1 MLSAGSVGE
10 HFDDR
15 QKEYWLMMAIVLCVV
30 AFVACYLAGKRS
42 LGQGLIALLT
52 VGYFYGILRANLLTT
67 FSHFIFDAG
76 LIGIYLSQKW
86 TSSDPR
92 DAKRLE
98 IVQFWTVLLIAWP
111 FFVALMP
118 FQPLLV
124 SLVGLRGNVF
134 FIPVLLLGAQLREK
148 DLLQLS
154 VGLAALNILAL
165 SFAVAEYFMGVPRF
179 FPVSAVTRII
189 YASGDVAGGFFRI
202 PSIFTSAH
210 AYGGTMVGS
219 MPYLIGS
226 WERAHT
232 RKFRLLSLVGMVAAL
247 FGILMSATR
256 QNFILGSAMIVVTIF
271 SSRMMASN
279 RILFLLLIAAVGAA
293 ALSNERF
300 QRFKTLGDTDA
311 VAERIAGSV
320 NRGFL
325 EILTEYPMGNGL
337 GGGGTSIPYF
347 LEGQVKNP
355 IGMENGYT
363 LILAEQGII
372 GLVLWIAFIIWFF
385 SRAGNAFAKG
395 AWANSRRMAW
405 CFAAVCLGTAWVGTG
420 TFTSIPGTVVLLLG
434 LGWTATPMLA
444 ERTESKRVRS
454 GRSILPELQ
463 YKPV

>member
-1 MLSAGSVGE
+1 MIALA
-10 HFDDR
+10 
-15 QKEYWLMMAIVLCVV
+15 LCGA
-30 AFVACYLAGKRS
+30 AFVGCYWAGRRS
-42 LGQGLIALLT
+42 LGQGLIALLLF
-52 VGYFYGILRANLLTT
+52 GYFYGLLRANLLTT

-76 LIGIYLSQKW
+76 LVGLYLSQKW

-92 DAKRLE
+92 ESRRLE
-98 IVQFWTVLLIAWP
+98 MVQFWTVLLIAWP
-111 FFVALMP
+111 FFVVLMP

-124 SLVGLRGNVF
+124 SLVGLRGNAF
-134 FIPVLLLGAQLREK
+134 FIPVVLLGAQLRDK
-148 DLLQLS
+148 DLTQLS
-154 VGLAALNILAL
+154 VGLAVLNVVALG
-165 SFAVAEYFMGVPRF
+165 FAVAEYFMGVPRF
-179 FPVSAVTRII
+179 FPYSDVTRII

-202 PSIFTSAH
+202 PAIFTSAH

-226 WERAHT
+226 WERAAT
-232 RKFRLLSLVGMVAAL
+232 RTFRVLALSGMVAAL

-256 QNFILGSAMIVVTIF
+256 QNFILGAAMIVVTIF
-271 SSRMMASN
+271 SSRMKISN
-279 RILFLLLIAAVGAA
+279 RIVFLLLIAGVGVA

-300 QRFKTLGDTDA
+300 QRFKTLGDTDM

-347 LEGQVKNP
+347 LEGQVRNP

-372 GLVLWIAFIIWFF
+372 GLLIWIGFIAWFF
-385 SRAGNAFAKG
+385 CRAGNAFAKA

-420 TFTSIPGTVVLLLG
+420 VFTSIPGTVILLLG

-444 ERTESKRVRS
+444 ERAQSKRAESRGAV
-454 GRSILPELQ
+454 LPALRHNPA
-463 YKPV
+463 YGS